1 VSRVQ
6 RLVVVL
12 ALNLALVASLVI
24 VGVTAHSLAVLA
36 AGGDYLL
43 DAAGI
48 CVALLAIH
56 LSARPGRRASRLR
69 PTNVAA
75 LVNAGW
81 LLVLEV
87 LVAGAAIGRL
97 VAGAPEV
104 DGLPV
109 LIVSAVAALAMTA
122 GALILRGDDDDDR
135 EEDADGTPGDR
146 DASIA
151 AVLLDTVADA
161 AAAAGV
167 AVTGAI
173 ILATGSWYWLD
184 PAVALAIA
192 VVVAYHALALIRKVV
207 TSPGGTGSGPA
218 KINPPSGALQSDGDQ
233 RGAAAWAGA
242 ARARHRAPR
251 GVQRRRVRHRHHP
264 AGPGHRAARRCPQPP
279 AALAR

>member
-1 VSRVQ
+1 MSRVQ
-6 RLVVVL
+6 RLFIVL

-43 DAAGI
+43 DAAGV

-56 LSARPGRRASRLR
+56 LSRRPGRADGRIS

-97 VAGAPEV
+97 VTGPPEV
-104 DGLPV
+104 HGLPV
-109 LIVSAVAALAMTA
+109 LIVSAVAAAAMTG
-122 GALILRGDDDDDR
+122 GALILRGDDGDD
-135 EEDADGTPGDR
+135 EAGDR
-146 DASIA
+146 DASVA

-233 RGAAAWAGA
+233 RGAAAGTSA
-242 ARARHRAPR
+242 AWP
-251 GVQRRRVRHRHHP
+251 
-264 AGPGHRAARRCPQPP
+264 
-279 AALAR
+279 